1 MDVTGLNIP
10 HSYVVTPNVHSDDR
24 GDFWE
29 WYKFDQLAEA
39 IGHSL
44 SFRQANASVSK
55 KGVFR
60 GIHFAELH
68 PGQAKYVSCPFG
80 EVLDIVVDIRVGSPT
95 FGQVET
101 VVLNDQNR
109 RAVYLAEGLGHGF
122 IALSDNAVVNYLVS
136 NVYDPVREHGINPLD
151 PALGLVIL
159 KNVEVSLSQKDVE
172 APNLHQALDQG
183 LLPTW
188 EDALARYA
196 ELSIEGVSL

>member
-1 MDVTGLNIP
+1 M
-10 HSYVVTPNVHSDDR
+10 TPKVHSDER

-29 WYKFDQLAEA
+29 WYRFDQLEKVV
-39 IGHSL
+39 GHSL
-44 SFRQANASVSK
+44 SLRQANASVSK

-80 EVLDIVVDIRVGSPT
+80 EVLDIVVDIRVGSAT

-101 VVLNDQNR
+101 VLLNDHNR

-136 NVYDPVREHGINPLD
+136 NVYDPKREHGINPLD
-151 PALGLVIL
+151 PVFGLDML
-159 KNVEVSLSQKDVE
+159 ENFEVSLSPKDVD
-172 APNLHQALDQG
+172 APSLQGALNLG
-183 LLPTW
+183 ILPTW
-188 EDALARYA
+188 ENALARYA
-196 ELSIEGVSL
+196 ELSAKGGSL

>member
-1 MDVTGLNIP
+1 VDVTGLNIP
-10 HSYVVTPNVHSDDR
+10 HSYVVTPKVHSDDR

-29 WYKFDQLAEA
+29 WYRFDQLAKVV
-39 IGHSL
+39 GHPLSL
-44 SFRQANASVSK
+44 RQANASVSK

-60 GIHFAELH
+60 GIHFAELK

-95 FGQVET
+95 FGNVET

-109 RAVYLAEGLGHGF
+109 RAVYLSEGLGHGF

-136 NVYDPVREHGINPLD
+136 NVYDPNREHGINPLD
-151 PALGLVIL
+151 PDLGLEML
-159 KNVEVSLSQKDVE
+159 ENLEVSLSPKDLD
-172 APNLHQALDQG
+172 APTLQQALDQG

-188 EDALARYA
+188 EEALARYA
-196 ELSIEGVSL
+196 ELSAEGGPL

>member
-1 MDVTGLNIP
+1 VDVEGLKIP
-10 HSYVVTPNVHSDDR
+10 HSYVVTPKVHSDER

-29 WYKFDQLAEA
+29 WYRFDQLEKVV
-39 IGHSL
+39 GHSL
-44 SFRQANASVSK
+44 SLRQANASVSK

-80 EVLDIVVDIRVGSPT
+80 EVLDIVVDIRVGSAT

-101 VVLNDQNR
+101 VLLNDHNR

-136 NVYDPVREHGINPLD
+136 NVYDPKREHGINPLD
-151 PALGLVIL
+151 PVLGLDML
-159 KNVEVSLSQKDVE
+159 ENFEVSLSPKDVD
-172 APNLHQALDQG
+172 APSLQGALDQG

-188 EDALARYA
+188 ENALARYA
-196 ELSIEGVSL
+196 ELSAKGGPL

>member
-10 HSYVVTPNVHSDDR
+10 HSYVVTPKVHSDDR
-24 GDFWE
+24 GHFWE
-29 WYKFDQLAEA
+29 WYRFDQLAKVV
-39 IGHSL
+39 GHPLSL
-44 SFRQANASVSK
+44 RQANASVSK

-95 FGQVET
+95 FGNVET

-109 RAVYLAEGLGHGF
+109 RAVYLSEGLGHGF
-122 IALSDNAVVNYLVS
+122 IALSDNAIVNYLVS
-136 NVYDPVREHGINPLD
+136 NVYDPKREHGINPLD
-151 PALGLVIL
+151 PDLGLEML
-159 KNVEVSLSQKDVE
+159 ENVEVSLSPKDLD
-172 APNLHQALDQG
+172 APTLQQALDQG

-188 EDALARYA
+188 EEALERYA
-196 ELSIEGVSL
+196 ELSAEGGPL

>member
-10 HSYVVTPNVHSDDR
+10 HAYVVTPKVHSDHR

-29 WYKFDQLAEA
+29 WYRFDQLAQVV
-39 IGHSL
+39 GHPLSL
-44 SFRQANASVSK
+44 RQANASVSK

-60 GIHFAELH
+60 GIHFAELN

-109 RAVYLAEGLGHGF
+109 RAVYLSEGLGHGF

-136 NVYDPVREHGINPLD
+136 NVYDPKREHGINPLD
-151 PALGLVIL
+151 SDLGLEML
-159 KNVEVSLSQKDVE
+159 ENVEVSLSPKDLD
-172 APNLHQALDQG
+172 APTLQLALDQG

-188 EDALARYA
+188 EEALARYA
-196 ELSIEGVSL
+196 ELSAERGSL

>member
-10 HSYVVTPNVHSDDR
+10 HSYVVTPKVHSDDR

-29 WYKFDQLAEA
+29 WYRFDQLAQVV
-39 IGHSL
+39 GHPLSL
-44 SFRQANASVSK
+44 RQANASVSK

-60 GIHFAELH
+60 GIHFAELN

-101 VVLNDQNR
+101 VVLNDKNR
-109 RAVYLAEGLGHGF
+109 RAVYLSEGLGHGF
-122 IALSDNAVVNYLVS
+122 IALSDNAVVDYLVS
-136 NVYDPVREHGINPLD
+136 NVYDPKREHGVNPLD
-151 PALGLVIL
+151 PDLGLEML
-159 KNVEVSLSQKDVE
+159 ENVEVSLSPKDLD
-172 APNLHQALDQG
+172 APTLQLALDQG

-188 EDALARYA
+188 EEALARYA
-196 ELSIEGVSL
+196 ELSAEGGAL